1 MKIVVAQLLLFVVS
15 ISVSLSQSKLIE
27 NKLFELPDVIFKEIS
42 SYEKDATAYELKI
55 KQPIDHTNPDKGF
68 FYQRAFLSH
77 KGFENPTVLVT
88 EGYTCVG
95 NWPTEVTSL
104 INANQLAVEHRYF
117 GESMPDT
124 VNYNYLNLEQAT
136 ADLHHINQLFR
147 GIYKNA
153 WVSTGISKGG
163 ATSIYY
169 KYFYPDDV
177 DVSIPYVAP
186 INVEFEDQRIY
197 DFLDTIGSS
206 ECRDKIYLLQI
217 RWLKNRSE
225 ILPLL
230 KFYSM
235 GAKLKFNYLAL
246 EEAFEYAVLEY
257 PFSFFQWGYDCDDI
271 PTDNASVRTIV
282 DYLINV
288 SGFDLFSDRS
298 IEAFGSHYYQSA
310 HQMGYYGYEVDKFD
324 GLLKSISAD
333 ANPHATFLP
342 NKMTVE
348 FDGSLLDDINS
359 WIYENGHD
367 IIYIYGAKDTWS
379 ASAVRPSNNVNALWF
394 FMEGK
399 SHGDARIRNMSTDE
413 REQLIQALEQRLQI
427 KIPR

>member
-1 MKIVVAQLLLFVVS
+1 MKIVLTQLLLFVVS
-15 ISVSLSQSKLIE
+15 ISVSLSQGKLIE

-77 KGFENPTVLVT
+77 KGFENPTVIVT
-88 EGYTCVG
+88 EGYTCSG

-117 GESMPDT
+117 GESIPDT
-124 VNYNYLNLEQAT
+124 VDYDYLNLEQAT
-136 ADLHHINQLFR
+136 ADLHHINQIFR
-147 GIYKNA
+147 EIYKNS

-206 ECRDKIYLLQI
+206 ECRDKIYSLQI

-271 PTDNASVRTIV
+271 PTDNASISTIV

-288 SGFDLFSDRS
+288 SGFDLFSDHS

-324 GLLKSISAD
+324 GLLKAISAD

-359 WIYENGHD
+359 WIYENGDD
-367 IIYIYGAKDTWS
+367 IIYIYGDMDPWS
-379 ASAVRPSNNVNALWF
+379 ASAVRLSNNVDALWF

-413 REQLIQALEQRLQI
+413 KEQLIQALEQRLQI
-427 KIPR
+427 KISR